1 MSSFLASLPHQ
12 LPFRAATTGELT
24 GDDRAEGR
32 YFVTAGD
39 ALAEGEPV
47 STFMLFE
54 AMAQIGGSIAF
65 RETHEP
71 AFLSAIEGA
80 ELDTP
85 LLVGDEVVIS
95 VTLDA
100 TFGAVHRFSAKGLRD
115 GVEIARARFY
125 LSSQNLK
132 SL

>member
-1 MSSFLASLPHQ
+1 VSSFLASLPHQ
-12 LPFRAATTGELT
+12 LPFRAASSSELT
-24 GDDRAEGR
+24 GDQQATGR

-39 ALAEGEPV
+39 ALAEGEAI

-65 RETHEP
+65 RESHEP

-80 ELDTP
+80 ELDSP
-85 LLVGDEVVIS
+85 LIVGDEIVIE

-100 TFGAVHRFSAKGLRD
+100 TFGAVHRFSAKGRRD

-132 SL
+132 PL